1 MHDAD
6 EPATPTGG
14 GGLVRVRLDIAYDGT
29 DFSGW
34 AVQSE
39 QRTVQGVL
47 QDALAQIAR
56 QPIALTVAGRTD
68 AGVHAAA
75 QVAHADVGIAAWS
88 ALGASLV
95 HRLAGV
101 LPPDV
106 RVKSISQAPDA
117 FDARF
122 SALWR
127 RYEYRISDAEAG
139 ANPLRRR
146 QVLALRRT
154 VDVAAMSRAAKALR
168 GEHDFAAFCRYR
180 EGATSIRAVQSFEV
194 TREAGEIVCTVQADA
209 FCHSMVRSLVGA
221 LIAVG
226 EGRRPD
232 DWPASLLA
240 HTVRADDVS
249 VAPALGLTLVAVG
262 YPPDEELAARSEQT
276 RRRRIAPGFGRADR
290 TERSARP
297 KPAPYSVANAGDAA
311 TTG

>member
-1 MHDAD
+1 MQHAE
-6 EPATPTGG
+6 EPAAPTGV
-14 GGLVRVRLDIAYDGT
+14 GGLVRVRLDVAYDGT

-34 AVQSE
+34 AVQSGR
-39 QRTVQGVL
+39 RTVQGVL
-47 QDALAQIAR
+47 QDALGQISR
-56 QPIALTVAGRTD
+56 QPVALTVAGRTD
-68 AGVHAAA
+68 AGVHATG
-75 QVAHADVGIAAWS
+75 QVAHADVGVAAWS
-88 ALGASLV
+88 ALGTSLV

-106 RVKSISQAPDA
+106 RVTSISQVPDA

-146 QVLALRRT
+146 QVLALRRS
-154 VDVAAMSRAAKALR
+154 VDVAAMSRAAAALR

-180 EGATSIRAVQSFEV
+180 EGATSIRAIQSFDV
-194 TREAGEIVCTVQADA
+194 TREASEIACTVQADA

-226 EGRRPD
+226 EGRRPE

-240 HTVRADDVS
+240 RTERADEVS
-249 VAPALGLTLVAVG
+249 VAPAYGLTLVAVG
-262 YPPDEELAARSEQT
+262 YPPDDELAARSDQT
-276 RRRRIAPGFGRADR
+276 RRRRM
-290 TERSARP
+290 
-297 KPAPYSVANAGDAA
+297 PAPYSVANAGDAA